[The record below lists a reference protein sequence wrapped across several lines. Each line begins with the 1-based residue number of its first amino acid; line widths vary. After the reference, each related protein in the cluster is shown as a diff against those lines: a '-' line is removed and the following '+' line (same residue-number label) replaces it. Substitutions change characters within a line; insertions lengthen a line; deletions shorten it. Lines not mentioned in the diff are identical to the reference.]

1 MPDFTMTYDV
11 DPVRQ
16 GIAESWPNSIDAT
29 AAKEEW
35 GFKAEYDLDKMT
47 VDMLEK
53 LKKKKSLVG

>member
-1 MPDFTMTYDV
+1 MSYDV

-16 GIAESWPNSIDAT
+16 GIANTWPDSIDPS

-35 GFKAEYDLDKMT
+35 GFKAEYDLAKMT

-53 LKKKKSLVG
+53 LKAKGIK